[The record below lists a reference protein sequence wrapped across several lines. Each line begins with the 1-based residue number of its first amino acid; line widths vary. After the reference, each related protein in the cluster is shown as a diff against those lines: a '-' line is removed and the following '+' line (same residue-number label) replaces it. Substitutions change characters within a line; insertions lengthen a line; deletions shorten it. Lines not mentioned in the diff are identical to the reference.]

1 MTTQKKY
8 KLKGG
13 NPFSRFF
20 RKKYNSQNTDYQ
32 PEIIKEDNSQYTD
45 NESKIVTENLG
56 IIALI
61 DVDDTLIKGSYDEP
75 SYNDNLIRFLL
86 KNNIINV
93 YLFTTMSFKI
103 PDLIGREQVIK
114 YLKTIG
120 ITVLGVIT
128 PGDFV
133 WNMFNNIVITDNQIE
148 YDFKNTLTEEDAK
161 YTIMPKGTE
170 ETQLIPLFNKLNK
183 LQLTND
189 DIYDYMIKNNTIGNA
204 YKMVIDIYK
213 EKQHDKD
220 IENIIDVYRTKSFF
234 ALDFTT
240 LLKALKKYPNEKGP
254 IMDLF
259 LSQCPS
265 WVHSIL
271 VIDDNPE
278 VINTIKIISAREQN
292 KIIITPISIRKTD
305 FNNILESYYDKC
317 LIEHMNKVK
326 ELITKNAF
334 ISQYPDNLSN
344 QEKEV
349 KFEHYNTTMDTL
361 KQTHEKNLTNSNP
374 ELQAITR
381 ANAEA
386 IEKMRSPPIKT
397 KKWYHFWK
405 GGKRKTRKNK
415 RKRTKKVKKYKR
427 RR

>member
-13 NPFSRFF
+13 NLFTRFF
-20 RKKYNSQNTDYQ
+20 RKTNNSQNTNNE
-32 PEIIKEDNSQYTD
+32 PEIVKEDNSQYTAD
-45 NESKIVTENLG
+45 HEPKIVTENLG

-114 YLKTIG
+114 YLKTKE

-133 WNMFNNIVITDNQIE
+133 WNMFNNIVITDNQNN
-148 YDFKNTLTEEDAK
+148 YNFKNTQNGEDAT
-161 YTIMPKGTE
+161 YIIMSKDTE
-170 ETQLIPLFNKLNK
+170 ETQLIPLFNKLNN
-183 LQLTND
+183 LHLTND
-189 DIYDYMIKNNTIGNA
+189 NIYDYMIQNNTIGNA

-213 EKQHDKD
+213 ENQHDKD
-220 IENIIDVYRTKSFF
+220 IGNIIDVYRTKSFF
-234 ALDFTT
+234 ALDFTA
-240 LLKALKKYPNEKGP
+240 LLKALKEYPNEKGP

-259 LSQCPS
+259 LSQRPS

-271 VIDDNPE
+271 VIDDNPD
-278 VINTIKIISAREQN
+278 VIETIKIISAREQN

-305 FNNILESYYDKC
+305 FNNIPESYYDVC

-326 ELITKNAF
+326 LLTKNAF
-334 ISQYPDNLSN
+334 ISQYPVNLSN
-344 QEKEV
+344 EEKEV
-349 KFEHYNTTMDTL
+349 KFKDYNTTMDAL
-361 KQTHEKNLTNSNP
+361 KKTHEKNLTESNP
-374 ELQAITR
+374 ELQAITK